1 MHGWLKQ
8 NLLVLLMH
16 GDVFYSPEAL
26 FALKFSCSVKSV
38 FTWVFIWLVK
48 CSVLS
53 KISSPH
59 IGVKGLFLT
68 PVRLYVTQRFSSL
81 TPRLEMIGGKG
92 EHEHD
97 SGVGDGGGEGREGGE
112 RGRANRA
119 EAFHLNFCQIV

>member
-26 FALKFSCSVKSV
+26 FALKFSCSVKSI

-81 TPRLEMIGGKG
+81 TPRLKMIGGKG

-97 SGVGDGGGEGREGGE
+97 SGVGDGGGEGREGGKE
-112 RGRANRA
+112 GG
-119 EAFHLNFCQIV
+119 LIVQRLFISIFAR

>member
-1 MHGWLKQ
+1 M
-8 NLLVLLMH
+8 
-16 GDVFYSPEAL
+16 
-26 FALKFSCSVKSV
+26 FALKFSCSVESV

-68 PVRLYVTQRFSSL
+68 PVRLYVTQRLSSL
-81 TPRLEMIGGKG
+81 TPRLKMIDGKG

-97 SGVGDGGGEGREGGE
+97 SGVGDAGGGGGRGE

-119 EAFHLNFCQIV
+119 EALHFNFC

>member
-1 MHGWLKQ
+1 M
-8 NLLVLLMH
+8 
-16 GDVFYSPEAL
+16 
-26 FALKFSCSVKSV
+26 
-38 FTWVFIWLVK
+38 K

-68 PVRLYVTQRFSSL
+68 PVRLYVTQRLSSQ
-81 TPRLEMIGGKG
+81 TPRLKMIGGKG

-97 SGVGDGGGEGREGGE
+97 SGVGDGGGEGREGGGE

>member
-1 MHGWLKQ
+1 M
-8 NLLVLLMH
+8 
-16 GDVFYSPEAL
+16 
-26 FALKFSCSVKSV
+26 
-38 FTWVFIWLVK
+38 K

-59 IGVKGLFLT
+59 IGVKGLYLT
-68 PVRLYVTQRFSSL
+68 PVRLYVTQRLSSL
-81 TPRLEMIGGKG
+81 TPRLKMIGGKE

-97 SGVGDGGGEGREGGE
+97 SGVGDGGGEGGRGGREGGKREGGGE

>member
-1 MHGWLKQ
+1 M
-8 NLLVLLMH
+8 
-16 GDVFYSPEAL
+16 

-68 PVRLYVTQRFSSL
+68 PVRLYVTQRLSSL
-81 TPRLEMIGGKG
+81 TPRLKMIGGKE

-97 SGVGDGGGEGREGGE
+97 SGVGDAGGGGGRGE

-119 EAFHLNFCQIV
+119 EALHFNFC

>member
-1 MHGWLKQ
+1 M
-8 NLLVLLMH
+8 
-16 GDVFYSPEAL
+16 
-26 FALKFSCSVKSV
+26 
-38 FTWVFIWLVK
+38 K

-68 PVRLYVTQRFSSL
+68 PVRLYVTQRLSSL
-81 TPRLEMIGGKG
+81 TPRLKMIGGKG

-97 SGVGDGGGEGREGGE
+97 SGVGDGGGEGGRGE

-119 EAFHLNFCQIV
+119 EAFHLNFCQIE

>member
-81 TPRLEMIGGKG
+81 TPRLKMIGGKG
-92 EHEHD
+92 ENT
-97 SGVGDGGGEGREGGE
+97 STIVGWVTGEGRG
-112 RGRANRA
+112 GRANRA